1 MGFFSWIKS
10 VILGTNEVVPT
21 KKYKGNDWNKPITYS
36 YPSVSKKR
44 VVERSVGSTR
54 SGIPAGPVNHI
65 ASRPENS
72 SPTYCASNDLL
83 NPLNPLSPIS
93 PFSVWHH
100 GSHQGGNDSDRHKPD
115 NCGYHKID
123 DSYSGGHHGG
133 HHGHSH
139 NHTDNA
145 GSSNHSHH
153 SHQSDYGSSHSSDHH
168 TSYDSG
174 SSSYDSGS
182 SDSGGSSDCGGG
194 SSD

>member
-36 YPSVSKKR
+36 YPSHLPVSKKR
-44 VVERSVGSTR
+44 VMERPDRPVQSNAVR
-54 SGIPAGPVNHI
+54 SDTHYCP
-65 ASRPENS
+65 S
-72 SPTYCASNDLL
+72 SDLL

-93 PFSVWHH
+93 PFSVWH
-100 GSHQGGNDSDRHKPD
+100 N
-115 NCGYHKID
+115 
-123 DSYSGGHHGG
+123 HGG
-133 HHGHSH
+133 EDKKDVPNNDGHNDGHKGCHHGHSH

>member
-1 MGFFSWIKS
+1 MGLFSWIKS
-10 VILGTNEVVPT
+10 IILGTNEVVPT
-21 KKYKGNDWNKPITYS
+21 KKYNEREYWNKPIIS
-36 YPSVSKKR
+36 NYPSNSPVSKKK
-44 VVERSVGSTR
+44 VSHRS
-54 SGIPAGPVNHI
+54 A
-65 ASRPENS
+65 
-72 SPTYCASNDLL
+72 SPTQSNAVRSDTPYCASNDLL

-93 PFSVWHH
+93 PFSVWH
-100 GSHQGGNDSDRHKPD
+100 N
-115 NCGYHKID
+115 
-123 DSYSGGHHGG
+123 HGG
-133 HHGHSH
+133 EDKKDVPNNDGHKGCHHGHSH